1 MEIIIALVLFVG
13 MFASWIVLPGK
24 QATEATRRE
33 ADGLL
38 TPVVSP
44 SKEPVS
50 TRQFA
55 YKEREQALS
64 PGSRSL

>member
-38 TPVVSP
+38 TPGVSP

-50 TRQFA
+50 TR
-55 YKEREQALS
+55 
-64 PGSRSL
+64 